1 VATQVHSLLGTSR
14 SSGRLSRA
22 MATTSLD
29 EVEDGIE
36 VDDLPNFRFEGTT
49 EFDVDQQPEADTADL
64 SRYDLPDVIRS
75 FIVYFQKNV
84 RDCNVYEV
92 HSIYENSFNK
102 LTDRYYKTSPWPPAE
117 AIAPLVDSDQQFLLL
132 YKELYYRHI
141 YSKLQP
147 TLEQRIES
155 WLNYCDIFNLLLEGK
170 GPLSLQLPNQW
181 LWDMIDEFIYQFQ
194 AFCQFRA
201 RVKNKTE
208 EEIALLKEAKHVWSV
223 HKVFYYLHALVDKS
237 CIKAHLAG
245 EECDSPFVKS
255 QLYLML
261 GYFSMVGLLR
271 MHCLL
276 ADYNLAL
283 KTVESID
290 LSKKGLFTRVFACHI
305 SVFYYVGWAYLMTRR
320 YTDTIKTFSN
330 ILFYIGRT
338 KQYHTRSYQYEQ
350 ILKKN
355 EQMYGLLAIA
365 VSLSPQQQTD
375 DNILSTLRDKFS
387 DRLTRMQSNNVDV
400 AAYEELFA
408 FACPKF
414 VSPSPPNY
422 DDLPPN
428 YQPQEAY
435 RLQLKLFLSTVD
447 QQKMLPTI
455 RSFLKLYTT
464 IGLSKLAALLE
475 EDEGTLREHLQC
487 LKHKTHALAW
497 TGGSPLSGEWAS
509 SADVDFYVDNE
520 MAHVADFTI
529 SRKHSDYFVKQI
541 VKLEE
546 IIANLKP

>member
-1 VATQVHSLLGTSR
+1 LAP
-14 SSGRLSRA
+14 
-22 MATTSLD
+22 MAATSLD
-29 EVEDGIE
+29 EVEDDIE
-36 VDDLPNFRFEGTT
+36 VDDLPNFRFEGAT
-49 EFDVDQQPEADTADL
+49 EFDVDQQPEPDTADL

-84 RDCNVYEV
+84 RDRNVYEV

-102 LTDRYYKTSPWPPAE
+102 LTDRYYKNSPWPPAD

-155 WLNYCDIFNLLLEGK
+155 WSNYCDIFNLLLEGDS
-170 GPLSLQLPNQW
+170 PVALELPNQW

-194 AFCQFRA
+194 AFCQFRS
-201 RVKNKTE
+201 RVKSKTE
-208 EEIALLKEAKHVWSV
+208 EELKLLKDARDANVWSV
-223 HKVFYYLHALVDKS
+223 HKVLYYLHAFVEKS
-237 CIKAHLAG
+237 AVREQLRG
-245 EECDSPFVKS
+245 EASESPFASS
-255 QLYLML
+255 QLYRML
-261 GYFSMVGLLR
+261 GYFSLVGLTR

-276 ADYNLAL
+276 ADYHLAL
-283 KTVESID
+283 QTVQDID
-290 LSKKGLFTRVFACHI
+290 LSKKGLFTRVTACHI
-305 SVFYYVGWAYLMTRR
+305 SIFYYVGWAYLMTKR
-320 YTDTIKTFSN
+320 YTDAIKTFSS

-350 ILKKN
+350 ILKKA
-355 EQMYGLLAIA
+355 EQMYALLAIA

-375 DNILSTLRDKFS
+375 DNLLATLRDKFS
-387 DRLTRMQSNNVDV
+387 DRLARMQSNNVDV
-400 AAYEELFA
+400 SAYEELFS

-414 VSPSPPNY
+414 VSPSPPTY
-422 DDLPPN
+422 DDLPAN
-428 YQPQEAY
+428 YNPQEAY
-435 RLQLKLFLSTVD
+435 RLQLKLFLNTVE

-464 IGLSKLAALLE
+464 IGITKLAALLE
-475 EDEGTLREHLQC
+475 VEEATFLEHMQC

-497 TGGSPLSGEWAS
+497 TGGAPLSGEWAS
-509 SADVDFYVDNE
+509 SADVDFYVDNG
-520 MAHVADFTI
+520 MAHVADITI

-541 VKLEE
+541 IKLEE
-546 IIANLKP
+546 IIANLK

>member
-1 VATQVHSLLGTSR
+1 
-14 SSGRLSRA
+14 
-22 MATTSLD
+22 
-29 EVEDGIE
+29 
-36 VDDLPNFRFEGTT
+36 
-49 EFDVDQQPEADTADL
+49 
-64 SRYDLPDVIRS
+64 
-75 FIVYFQKNV
+75 
-84 RDCNVYEV
+84 
-92 HSIYENSFNK
+92 
-102 LTDRYYKTSPWPPAE
+102 
-117 AIAPLVDSDQQFLLL
+117 
-132 YKELYYRHI
+132 
-141 YSKLQP
+141 
-147 TLEQRIES
+147 
-155 WLNYCDIFNLLLEGK
+155 
-170 GPLSLQLPNQW
+170 
-181 LWDMIDEFIYQFQ
+181 
-194 AFCQFRA
+194 
-201 RVKNKTE
+201 
-208 EEIALLKEAKHVWSV
+208 
-223 HKVFYYLHALVDKS
+223 
-237 CIKAHLAG
+237 
-245 EECDSPFVKS
+245 
-255 QLYLML
+255 
-261 GYFSMVGLLR
+261 
-271 MHCLL
+271 
-276 ADYNLAL
+276 
-283 KTVESID
+283 
-290 LSKKGLFTRVFACHI
+290 
-305 SVFYYVGWAYLMTRR
+305 
-320 YTDTIKTFSN
+320 
-330 ILFYIGRT
+330 
-338 KQYHTRSYQYEQ
+338 
-350 ILKKN
+350 
-355 EQMYGLLAIA
+355 MYGLLAIA